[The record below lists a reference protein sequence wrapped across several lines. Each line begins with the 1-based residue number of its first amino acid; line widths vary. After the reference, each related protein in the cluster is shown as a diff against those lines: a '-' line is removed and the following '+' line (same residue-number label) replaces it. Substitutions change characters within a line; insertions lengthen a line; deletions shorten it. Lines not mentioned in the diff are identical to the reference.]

1 VKKIIVA
8 IILLVLSL
16 SLFSCLDNNAGDDVN
31 SVSEEAVSGAIGL
44 GIGVVMSQVEEFMD
58 DIQK

>member
-1 VKKIIVA
+1 MKKIIVA

-31 SVSEEAVSGAIGL
+31 SVCEEGVSGSIGL
-44 GIGVVMSQVEEFMD
+44 GFGVVL
-58 DIQK
+58 

>member
-1 VKKIIVA
+1 MKKIIVA

-31 SVSEEAVSGAIGL
+31 SVSEEAVSGAIAL